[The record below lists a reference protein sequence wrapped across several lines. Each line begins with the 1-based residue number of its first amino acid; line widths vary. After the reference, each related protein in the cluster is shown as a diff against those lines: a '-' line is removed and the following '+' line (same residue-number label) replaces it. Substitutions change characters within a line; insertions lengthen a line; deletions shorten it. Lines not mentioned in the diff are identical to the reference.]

1 VKLAIAMAA
10 VALMSPA
17 ACTTNRRVGG
27 MEANRNRPVAHL
39 TEAAIRNHEELFPG
53 YVSTLKE
60 IDPELIEIFDNF
72 AFDEVLRHGDLDV
85 KTRVM
90 VILASTLGSQVLSEY
105 KVMLGAALEVG
116 VTPVEAK
123 EILYQA
129 VPYVGI
135 AKVLD
140 FVHATNEV
148 LQARGVALPLPPQS
162 TTDRQTRREK
172 GLDVQRRILGD
183 RIDQMYAESPKD
195 LLHIQEFL
203 TANCFGD
210 HVARGGLDLKTREL
224 LTFSMLAALG
234 GCEPQLAGHVAANL
248 AVGNDRR
255 MLIDTITQLLP
266 YIGYPR
272 TLNAIRVINEGTSR

>member
-1 VKLAIAMAA
+1 MDTG
-10 VALMSPA
+10 
-17 ACTTNRRVGG
+17 TT
-27 MEANRNRPVAHL
+27 RPVAHL
-39 TEAAIRNHEELFPG
+39 TEAAIRNHEALFPG
-53 YVSTLKE
+53 YVSKVKE
-60 IDPELIEIFDNF
+60 TDPELIEVFDNF
-72 AFDEVLRHGDLDV
+72 AFDEVLQHGHLDV

-90 VILASTLGSQVLSEY
+90 VIVASTLGSQALGEY
-105 KVMLGAALEVG
+105 RVMLGAALDVG

-140 FVHATNEV
+140 FIHATNEV
-148 LQARGVALPLPPQS
+148 LTARGVTLPLPAQA

-172 GLDVQRRILGD
+172 GLELQRRILGD
-183 RIDQMYAESPKD
+183 RIDWMYAESPKD

-210 HVARGGLDLKTREL
+210 HVARGGLPLQTREL

-234 GCEPQLAGHVAANL
+234 GCEPQLAGHVTANL
-248 AVGNDRR
+248 AVGNDRQV
-255 MLIDTITQLLP
+255 LIDVVTQLVP

-272 TLNAIRVINEGTSR
+272 ALNAIRVVNEGTLK